1 MGVLFD
7 SPEMP
12 GVLKGKNVSP
22 MLRVG
27 LGEVLELIATD
38 RAAVSVFA
46 TMTEIM
52 KNGGETPGA
61 TVPSGNHKNRPL

>member
-52 KNGGETPGA
+52 KNGGGTPGA